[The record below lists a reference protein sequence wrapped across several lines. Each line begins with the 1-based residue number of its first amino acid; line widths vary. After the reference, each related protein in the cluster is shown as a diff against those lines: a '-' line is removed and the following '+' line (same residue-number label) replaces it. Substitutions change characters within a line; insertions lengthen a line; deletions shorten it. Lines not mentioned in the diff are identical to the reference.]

1 MTLRTRRARHGGSW
15 QKPQHLGDG
24 HRRTRASRSFLIF
37 DYIAVPKPLSKNRI
51 RHKITSCPRLK
62 SAGNSLIPSQGRGV
76 SRAPWSCFPTFSV
89 LITRHSDFG
98 VQSPEPFVVT
108 LSILPPSFP
117 RSALLFP
124 VLFPPPLLHLC
135 MPSWVFLH
143 HFSHLFCVGQ
153 RPTSA
158 VVPQELLTLS
168 FETVSL
174 WDPELSHCTKL
185 SGQQAHQA
193 VGSDLGL

>member
-124 VLFPPPLLHLC
+124 VLFPPPPSPSLYALLGISPPFLPPLLC
-135 MPSWVFLH
+135 RPEANLGCCSSGTVDLVF
-143 HFSHLFCVGQ
+143 
-153 RPTSA
+153 
-158 VVPQELLTLS
+158 
-168 FETVSL
+168 
-174 WDPELSHCTKL
+174 
-185 SGQQAHQA
+185 
-193 VGSDLGL
+193 